1 MYNVYVKKEGKY
13 EPDLMGEYSD
23 INDAINLAKKLKEE
37 DSSISYTIEETSG
50 HFNSYGEPL
59 TTVVR
64 RG

>member
-1 MYNVYVKKEGKY
+1 MYNVYIKKEGKY

-37 DSSISYTIEETSG
+37 DNSISYTIEETSG